1 MHDVFPGST
10 FQLRSETEV
19 ITDVVPAA
27 KLYSERACRATM
39 MNVEERDEAA
49 RLHSR
54 PIWRTAQAICQSVD
68 GAARFGYNWISLVRY
83 CKYWQPGKL
92 PTQ

>member
-1 MHDVFPGST
+1 MTHDVFSGST

-19 ITDVVPAA
+19 ITDVAPASKLQQRTRVSGDDDERRETA
-27 KLYSERACRATM
+27 KRGFTLVVSGARRELYVNRLMER
-39 MNVEERDEAA
+39 
-49 RLHSR
+49 
-54 PIWRTAQAICQSVD
+54 
-68 GAARFGYNWISLVRY
+68 RFGYNWISLVRY